1 MYKDWK
7 NMTPEQKQNE
17 KLAIIIMGVVGITI
31 ASLFLI
37 ACCSGH

>member
-1 MYKDWK
+1 MFKDWK

-17 KLAIIIMGVVGITI
+17 KIAILIMGVVTI
-31 ASLFLI
+31 VIISLFLI

>member
-17 KLAIIIMGVVGITI
+17 KLAIIIMGSVAIII
-31 ASLFLI
+31 AALFLI
-37 ACCSGH
+37 ACCSHG